1 MIEQPDTWQSDAQSA
16 MQPTTQIQGTGQ
28 PAPATPSQKLVLP
41 AVPTVPPVP
50 PPNSGPLP
58 PPMYTNPRVQV
69 PPGMLIRQ
77 NTPPPPRSPFAK
89 LVYFWRK
96 DPAYKVLMIAVAL
109 VVVAAIVLTSLVSH
123 ALLHSSPP
131 QNSTVVQNP
140 SGTVQPNGT
149 VDDKPTFPTPGGGN
163 GSTVTSQPPPQSTP
177 VIQPTQP
184 PQPGPTQ
191 PAGGLTVQITNIP
204 GHVRN
209 FSSAN
214 VTVNTSE
221 ANVQV
226 VLVIYYTAAPY
237 RSSAGP
243 VMSGADGSANLH
255 WYVSV
260 FAMGKQNVTATV
272 YAVAR
277 DQNGQTARSQAA
289 IIQITTQGGGG
300 GA

>member
-1 MIEQPDTWQSDAQSA
+1 MIEQPDTRPPDSQAA
-16 MQPTTQIQGTGQ
+16 MQPTTQIQGMEQ

-41 AVPTVPPVP
+41 AVPPVPPTP

-58 PPMYTNPRVQV
+58 PRMYTNPRVQV

-77 NTPPPPRSPFAK
+77 NTPPPRSPIAK

-109 VVVAAIVLTSLVSH
+109 VVVAAIVLTSLVSN
-123 ALLHSSPP
+123 ALLHGAGPSQSGP
-131 QNSTVVQNP
+131 VVQNP
-140 SGTVQPNGT
+140 SGTVQPSGT

-184 PQPGPTQ
+184 PPPGPTQ
-191 PAGGLTVQITNIP
+191 PASGLTVQITNVP
-204 GHVRN
+204 GHARN
-209 FSSAN
+209 FSSVN

-226 VLVIYYTAAPY
+226 SLVIYYTAAPY
-237 RSSAGP
+237 RSAAGP
-243 VMSGADGSANLH
+243 VMSGPDGNANLH
-255 WYVSV
+255 WFISV
-260 FAMGKQNVTATV
+260 FALGKQNVTATV

-289 IIQITTQGGGG
+289 LIQIAAQGGGG
-300 GA
+300 A